1 MDRLDTLGT
10 KGTALKAMKCLSN
23 HSPFPFPFPFLFFFP
38 FFFPFPFPIMF
49 ILKIVSKP
57 KSQAWFKVFHYSLLR
72 SVQEIQGGTTQEFSL
87 QFYYVTFF
95 FFFFLGIRFMWPF
108 RLSSICPPWTSP
120 LVDFSALF
128 DRKSKSLKKL
138 CSYFYAKIKI
148 RSKEWLQ
155 FK

>member
-23 HSPFPFPFPFLFFFP
+23 HSPFPFPFLFFFP

-57 KSQAWFKVFHYSLLR
+57 KSQAWFKVFHYSLLLH

-95 FFFFLGIRFMWPF
+95 FSFSWELDLCGHSDCH
-108 RLSSICPPWTSP
+108 LSVPHGLLHLLTFQP
-120 LVDFSALF
+120 
-128 DRKSKSLKKL
+128 SLTESQSL
-138 CSYFYAKIKI
+138 
-148 RSKEWLQ
+148 
-155 FK
+155 